1 VQVLQNVCGVE
12 WAFSVGFNPLLMS
25 SWKYQ
30 CPAYFFTRVFMD
42 AILLVEDDHMLG
54 RALTAALGQEGWRV
68 VHCEDAG
75 CARTALVDHS
85 FVAVL
90 LDLGL
95 PGGSGL
101 EVLAGMR
108 DRYDPT
114 PVLIITAR
122 DQLSDRVRGLDAGAD
137 DYIVKPFQRDEMLAR
152 LRAVLRRS
160 RGVVTPLLQW
170 RDIEIDP
177 AARTVTRAGLRVALS
192 SHEFRLLLAL
202 FESRGRVLSRDQLQ
216 GRLYGDNTEIG
227 SNTVAVYVHQ
237 LRRKLGDDVVVTV
250 LGFGYRA
257 GEGD

>member
-1 VQVLQNVCGVE
+1 
-12 WAFSVGFNPLLMS
+12 
-25 SWKYQ
+25 
-30 CPAYFFTRVFMD
+30 MD
-42 AILLVEDDHMLG
+42 ALLLVEDDHMLG
-54 RALTAALGQEGWRV
+54 RALTAALGQDGWRV
-68 VHCEDAG
+68 VHCEDAAS
-75 CARTALVDHS
+75 ARAALVDHA

-101 EVLAGMR
+101 DVLATMR
-108 DRYDPT
+108 SRYDPT

-160 RGVVTPLLQW
+160 RGAVTPVLRW
-170 RDIEIDP
+170 RDVEVDP
-177 AARTVTRAGLRVALS
+177 AARTVTRGGKRVSLSASEYSILVAL
-192 SHEFRLLLAL
+192 LQ
-202 FESRGRVLSRDQLQ
+202 SRGRVLSRDQLRD
-216 GRLYGDNTEIG
+216 RLYGGDAEIG

-237 LRRKLGDDVVVTV
+237 LRRKLGDEVVLTE

-257 GEGD
+257 GSED

>member
-1 VQVLQNVCGVE
+1 
-12 WAFSVGFNPLLMS
+12 
-25 SWKYQ
+25 
-30 CPAYFFTRVFMD
+30 MD
-42 AILLVEDDHMLG
+42 AILLVEDDLMLG
-54 RALTAALGQEGWRV
+54 QALTAALGQEGWRV
-68 VHCEDAG
+68 VHCVDVG
-75 CARTALVDHS
+75 SARAALVDHA

-95 PGGSGL
+95 QRGSGL
-101 EVLAGMR
+101 DVLATMR
-108 DRYDPT
+108 ERYDPT

-160 RGVVTPLLQW
+160 RGAVTAVLRW
-170 RDIEIDP
+170 RDVEIDP
-177 AARTVTRAGLRVALS
+177 AARTVTRDGKRVGLSAS
-192 SHEFRLLLAL
+192 EFGILLAL

-216 GRLYGDNTEIG
+216 DRLYGGDAGVG

-237 LRRKLGDDVVVTV
+237 LRRKLGDGVVLTE

-257 GEGD
+257 GDEP

>member
-1 VQVLQNVCGVE
+1 
-12 WAFSVGFNPLLMS
+12 
-25 SWKYQ
+25 
-30 CPAYFFTRVFMD
+30 MD
-42 AILLVEDDHMLG
+42 AILLVEDDPMLG
-54 RALTAALGQEGWRV
+54 RALAAALGQEGWQV
-68 VHCEDAG
+68 AHCLDAG
-75 CARTALVDHS
+75 SAQLALRDHA

-101 EVLAGMR
+101 DVLATMR
-108 DRYDPT
+108 GRYDPT

-160 RGVVTPLLQW
+160 RGAVTPLLRW

-177 AARTVTRAGLRVALS
+177 AARTVTRGGERVGLSA
-192 SHEFRLLLAL
+192 HEFRILQAL
-202 FESRGRVLSRDQLQ
+202 FESRARVLSRDQLQ
-216 GRLYGDNTEIG
+216 DRLYGGEAEVG

-237 LRRKLGDDVVVTV
+237 LRRKLGDDVVVTEI
-250 LGFGYRA
+250 GFGYRL
-257 GEGD
+257 GDEA

>member
-1 VQVLQNVCGVE
+1 
-12 WAFSVGFNPLLMS
+12 
-25 SWKYQ
+25 
-30 CPAYFFTRVFMD
+30 MD

-68 VHCEDAG
+68 VHCESAG
-75 CARTALVDHS
+75 SAQAALVDHA
-85 FVAVL
+85 FAAVL

-101 EVLAGMR
+101 EVLTTMR
-108 DRYDPT
+108 GRYDPT

-160 RGVVTPLLQW
+160 RGGVTPVLRW
-170 RDIEIDP
+170 RDVEIDP
-177 AARTVTRAGLRVALS
+177 AARIVTRGGKRVGLSAN
-192 SHEFRLLLAL
+192 EFRILQAL
-202 FESRGRVLSRDQLQ
+202 FESRGRALSREQLQ
-216 GRLYGDNTEIG
+216 DRLYGGDTEIG

-237 LRRKLGDDVVVTV
+237 LRRKLGDGMLVTEI
-250 LGFGYRA
+250 GFGYRVRD
-257 GEGD
+257 ED

>member
-1 VQVLQNVCGVE
+1 
-12 WAFSVGFNPLLMS
+12 
-25 SWKYQ
+25 
-30 CPAYFFTRVFMD
+30 MD
-42 AILLVEDDHMLG
+42 AILLVEDDQMLG
-54 RALTAALGQEGWRV
+54 QALTAALGQEGWRV
-68 VHCEDAG
+68 VHCVDVVS
-75 CARTALVDHS
+75 ARAALVDHA

-95 PGGSGL
+95 QRGSGL
-101 EVLAGMR
+101 DVLATMR
-108 DRYDPT
+108 ERYDPT

-160 RGVVTPLLQW
+160 RGAVTATLRW
-170 RDIEIDP
+170 REVEIDP
-177 AARTVTRAGLRVALS
+177 GARTVTRDGKRVGLSAS
-192 SHEFRLLLAL
+192 EFGILLAL

-216 GRLYGDNTEIG
+216 DRLYGADTEVG

-237 LRRKLGDDVVVTV
+237 LRRKLGDEVVLTE

-257 GEGD
+257 GDDV